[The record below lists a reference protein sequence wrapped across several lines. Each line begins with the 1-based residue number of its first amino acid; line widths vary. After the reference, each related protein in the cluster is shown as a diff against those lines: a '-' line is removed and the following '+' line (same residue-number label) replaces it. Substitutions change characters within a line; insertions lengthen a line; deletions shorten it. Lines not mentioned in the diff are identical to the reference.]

1 MPEARCAHSLIH
13 SLILSLISLPCLYI
27 QAHTCKHAH
36 LQKGEEKDS
45 GSRAG
50 RGCATS
56 KRSSVVVHQLRSICL
71 KPPTDVLWPKEGISG
86 HFWLCANSKHALLS
100 WVKIS
105 SPHSMLPMK
114 KARAENTDW
123 IHKREEHKALET
135 PWLGCWGKIM
145 RHSTLTLF
153 QERLFPLSFC
163 PTIPQWT
170 DLGHI
175 SNFL

>member
-153 QERLFPLSFC
+153 
-163 PTIPQWT
+163 
-170 DLGHI
+170 
-175 SNFL
+175 